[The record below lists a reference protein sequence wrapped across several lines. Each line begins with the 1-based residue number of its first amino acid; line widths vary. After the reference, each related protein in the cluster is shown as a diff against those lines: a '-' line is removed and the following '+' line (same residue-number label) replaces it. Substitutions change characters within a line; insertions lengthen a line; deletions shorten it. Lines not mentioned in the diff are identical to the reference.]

1 MATFASVH
9 HRVPFLAL
17 ATAGLIV
24 AGCGS
29 TGTRS
34 AAPSTAQTDAALRGS
49 PPSLA
54 TLHGQASQ
62 LLSGGSS
69 AFRAR
74 LQALRGQPVVINK
87 WASWCGPC
95 QSEFPVFQRVSVT
108 LGRQVAFLGLD
119 ARDQRPAA
127 TAFLRRFPVS
137 YPSYEDAA
145 ETISDSLQAASYF
158 PQTVYIDRQGRQVY
172 VHAGPYLSE
181 GALTRDIRFYVLR

>member
-1 MATFASVH
+1 LALVH

-17 ATAGLIV
+17 ATAGLMV

-29 TGTRS
+29 TQTRS
-34 AAPSTAQTDAALRGS
+34 AAPSAAQTDAALRGS
-49 PPSLA
+49 PPPLA
-54 TLHGQASQ
+54 ALHAQAAQ
-62 LLSGGSS
+62 LLSGGSP

-119 ARDQRPAA
+119 ARDQHPAA
-127 TAFLRRFPVS
+127 AAFLRRFPVS
-137 YPSYEDAA
+137 YPSYEDSG
-145 ETISDSLQAASYF
+145 EKISNSLQAASYF

-181 GALTRDIRFYVLR
+181 GELTRDIRFYVLR